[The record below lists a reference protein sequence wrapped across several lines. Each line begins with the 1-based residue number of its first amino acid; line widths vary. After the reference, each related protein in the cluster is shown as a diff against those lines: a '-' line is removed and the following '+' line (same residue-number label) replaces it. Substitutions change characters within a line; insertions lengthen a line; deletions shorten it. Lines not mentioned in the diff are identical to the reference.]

1 MADNKWKDWQ
11 QFFNEEGAS
20 DVQLVGDYY
29 STEMIN
35 MEELYQI
42 FKARLQAEILLEQE
56 DGRMTSLN
64 SEQLRELLD
73 DPNAVSTRKP
83 WEYFSDA

>member
-1 MADNKWKDWQ
+1 MSENKWKDWQ

-29 STEMIN
+29 YTEMIN

-42 FKARLQAEILLEQE
+42 FKARLQSEKK
-56 DGRMTSLN
+56 TLN
-64 SEQLRELLD
+64 QKRQAELLHARAEMCREMWVD
-73 DPNAVSTRKP
+73 
-83 WEYFSDA
+83 